1 MSVSACSL
9 TVHAAFSLFFLY
21 LSAAG
26 QASAK
31 KTSHGERVF
40 HDRCQNCHTTS
51 ADRTVGPGMKG
62 ILKSGRLSEDA
73 VRRTIKE
80 GKDLMPPFDTRLSA
94 KDLNDLIKYLKT
106 L

>member
-1 MSVSACSL
+1 MPPL
-9 TVHAAFSLFFLY
+9 AFFFLCFSV
-21 LSAAG
+21 LGRAG
-26 QASAK
+26 VK
-31 KTSHGERVF
+31 ETSHGKRIF
-40 HDRCQNCHTTS
+40 HDRCQSCHTTS
-51 ADRTVGPGMKG
+51 ADRTVGPGLKG

-94 KDLNDLIKYLKT
+94 KELNDLIKYLRT